1 MQCKLSQKGVI
12 KNVYFDKERNL
23 NPFILA
29 DKVGADKKQNSVVVK
44 ISSISEKSQTA
55 VRQ

>member
-1 MQCKLSQKGVI
+1 MI